1 MVTCCQCEGIERQFG
16 RRTAQ
21 WELRRYRKRGPKATT
36 RILIDALRREG
47 VAGASILDVGGGVGA
62 IYHELLPSGAR
73 HAVHV
78 DVSPEYLSVARQEAE
93 RRGHADRV
101 EFVRGDFVEVAP
113 RRDEGD
119 VVTLDRVICCYPD
132 MERLVA
138 ISADKARRL
147 FGAVY
152 PRETWWMRLAAGGVN
167 LFCRIRRSGFR
178 TYLHP
183 PAAIDAVLRA
193 HGLERRTFRR
203 TLAWEVVV
211 YSRRSAA

>member
-21 WELRRYRKRGPKATT
+21 WELRRLRKRGPGATT
-36 RILIDALRREG
+36 RALIEALRRDG
-47 VAGASILDVGGGVGA
+47 ITNASILDIGGGVGA
-62 IYHELLPSGAR
+62 IYHELLASGAR
-73 HAVHV
+73 VAVHV
-78 DVSPEYLSVARQEAE
+78 DVSPDYLNVAREEAE

-101 EFVRGDFVEVAP
+101 HFIRGDFVDLAP
-113 RRDEGD
+113 GQDEAD

-138 ISADKARRL
+138 LAADKTRRL
-147 FGAVY
+147 LGAVY
-152 PRETWWMRLAAGGVN
+152 PREAWWMRLLVN
-167 LFCRIRRSGFR
+167 SVNVINRVRRCPFR

-183 PAAIDAVLRA
+183 PTAIDGVLRS

-203 TLAWEVVV
+203 TLGWEVVT
-211 YSRRSAA
+211 YSR